1 MDIEL
6 KERTVNQDATSDQ
19 LAKEK
24 ENQVLYF

>member
-24 ENQVLYF
+24 EN